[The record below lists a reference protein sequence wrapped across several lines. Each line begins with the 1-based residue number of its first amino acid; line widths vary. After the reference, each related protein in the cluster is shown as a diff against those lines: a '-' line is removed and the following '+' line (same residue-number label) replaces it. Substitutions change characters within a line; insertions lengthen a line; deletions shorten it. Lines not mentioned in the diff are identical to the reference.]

1 MLTLK
6 NFRVYK
12 PETNPFAAFGASSAV
27 FLKDEDGNDWYE
39 VQKRFATDTLKIA
52 YTEANGVINMAAMEA
67 DMLMPFDMSV
77 TEVDAGILSKVD
89 IHSLIKGKWMLKDG
103 KIQPRIYSVEEH
115 REAAVR
121 LKEEKQRQA
130 EDKIAPLARAVK
142 LGMATEE
149 EKAALTRW
157 ETYSVLLNRVDIST
171 APDIDWP
178 TPPESGGQ

>member
-52 YTEANGVINMAAMEA
+52 YTEVTGVINMAAMDA

-89 IHSLIKGKWMLKDG
+89 IHSLIKGEWMFKDG
-103 KIQPRIYSVEEH
+103 KIQPRIYTHAELEQKATW
-115 REAAVR
+115 EKDNLLDKAARV
-121 LKEEKQRQA
+121 
-130 EDKIAPLARAVK
+130 IAPLQDAVD
-142 LGMATEE
+142 LDIATEA
-149 EKAALTRW
+149 EKSALLAWKKYR
-157 ETYSVLLNRVDIST
+157 VLLNRVDIST

-178 TPPESGGQ
+178 EPPESGGQ